1 MTDFFTSPSF
11 WLTVSFVFFLALII
25 APIVK
30 IVIGWLD
37 GQRNI
42 ISQQLDDSR
51 LAKEEAEAVLKSARE
66 ESTAAKDNSEQIVK
80 NAIEEGKRITEDYN
94 KKLEEFLDSEEKR
107 TKANI
112 ARLEMDSVRRL
123 QDKVFDISFS
133 FSKNIL
139 SNFSSNSQDFRSSL
153 EKSVLSN
160 LRKFKF

>member
-11 WLTVSFVFFLALII
+11 WLTVSFVLFLSLIV

-30 IVIGWLD
+30 IVISWLD
-37 GQRNI
+37 GQRDI

-66 ESTAAKDNSEQIVK
+66 ESIAAKDNSEQIVK

-107 TKANI
+107 TKSNI
-112 ARLEMDSVRRL
+112 ARLEMESVRRL

>member
-11 WLTVSFVFFLALII
+11 WLIVSFVLFLALIVR
-25 APIVK
+25 PIVS
-30 IVIGWLD
+30 IVLTWLD
-37 GQRNI
+37 GQRDI

-51 LAKEEAEAVLKSARE
+51 LAKEEAEAVLKNARE

-112 ARLEMDSVRRL
+112 ARLEMESVRRL

>member
-11 WLTVSFVFFLALII
+11 WLVVSFAFFVALIV
-25 APIVK
+25 APVVR

-42 ISQQLDDSR
+42 ISQQLEDSR
-51 LAKEEAEAVLKSARE
+51 TAKEEAEAVLKSAHDERV
-66 ESTAAKDNSEQIVK
+66 AANENSEKIVK
-80 NAIEEGKRITEDYN
+80 NAIDEGKRITADYN

-107 TKANI
+107 TKSNI
-112 ARLEMDSVRRL
+112 ARLEMESMRRL

>member
-11 WLTVSFVFFLALII
+11 WLTVSFVLFLALIV

-30 IVIGWLD
+30 IVISWLD
-37 GQRNI
+37 GQRDI

-66 ESTAAKDNSEQIVK
+66 ESIAAKDNSEQIVK

-107 TKANI
+107 TKSNI
-112 ARLEMDSVRRL
+112 ARLEMESVRRL

>member
-11 WLTVSFVFFLALII
+11 WLIVSFVFFLALII

-112 ARLEMDSVRRL
+112 ARLEMESVRRL

>member
-11 WLTVSFVFFLALII
+11 WLTVSFFLFLSLIV

-30 IVIGWLD
+30 IVISWLD
-37 GQRNI
+37 GQRDI

-66 ESTAAKDNSEQIVK
+66 ESIAAKDNSEQIVK

-107 TKANI
+107 TKSNI
-112 ARLEMDSVRRL
+112 ARLEMESVRRL

>member
-1 MTDFFTSPSF
+1 MTDFFTPSF
-11 WLTVSFVFFLALII
+11 WLIVSFVLFLVLII
-25 APIVK
+25 RPIVK

-112 ARLEMDSVRRL
+112 ARLEMESVRRL

>member
-11 WLTVSFVFFLALII
+11 WLIVSFIFFVALIVR
-25 APIVK
+25 PIVR
-30 IVIGWLD
+30 IVLTWLD
-37 GQRNI
+37 GQRDI

-51 LAKEEAEAVLKSARE
+51 LAKEEAEAVLKNARE

-112 ARLEMDSVRRL
+112 ARLEMESVRRL